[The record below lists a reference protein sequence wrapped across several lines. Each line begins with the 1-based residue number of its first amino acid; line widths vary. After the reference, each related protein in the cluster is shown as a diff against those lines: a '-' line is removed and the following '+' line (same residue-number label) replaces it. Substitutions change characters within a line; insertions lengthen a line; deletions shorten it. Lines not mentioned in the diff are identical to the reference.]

1 MPATTTTPRGRKK
14 KTCIADFAE
23 ELAAEE
29 ATPKK
34 PQGMQQTEIR
44 RTMLIEALHPVV
56 DLAHSQHK
64 EVQRDA
70 AAILASLSLNS
81 DNQEVLEAAGS
92 LRPLLMFATYRDRPV
107 RRDAMTALARMT
119 ARESLLHRLIGMG
132 ALPTL
137 LEALTSND
145 AVISRPSGEC
155 VANIAA
161 SSTARRQL
169 VAAGGLAALATALRL
184 KDPPSRKWALLS
196 TERLATKGAPS
207 KDDPEGD
214 GFLEEILD
222 EPKLIPALMSLLG
235 AATKEEEQKLLV
247 LRIVALVVAN
257 PPCSKRLATPANL
270 PPLVALLVGD
280 GAATR
285 REAAR
290 TILTLGET
298 PVNRAKLIDA
308 GVLPPLLQLGRSED
322 VLLRQLTASILCE
335 LASEKSCKEE
345 LIRNG
350 GPTRLLLGMA
360 RQIHRR
366 VARPAMHALEEL
378 SELTDLAPLLIDA
391 GAAPV
396 LIALTA
402 STDEHLGRWA
412 ASALAKLF
420 TPRTTAALLRQGAL
434 GAIFVAAT
442 VPDRAMQLPASRV
455 LLYLS
460 TASVAAARHAARKGT
475 VRFLASLLVSTDPEV
490 LSNALAALLR
500 TAEALDD
507 PTPDIPRD
515 SVGGTTT
522 LALASMDM
530 EPSPPATP
538 PAGSPTEAIRG
549 LKGEAPTLRAGPGA
563 GAEASSCA
571 ELWKRLEGDGG
582 RGAARVMTL
591 AYLEDDVGKAARGIL
606 QHLCPSLLDHHAGE
620 GETREDAKKRVEA
633 KKKSALLFQA
643 LYRGAIARKALR
655 ALREKAARAEE
666 MRKEALYAQGK
677 TGRRSIA
684 EGATD
689 RLTAPRSPSARFRR
703 SIAATAAASPPPR
716 RGSVAGRASISGPG
730 SARNRASMGGE
741 GSNGGPRRNST
752 YAGANLR

>member
-1 MPATTTTPRGRKK
+1 MPATTTPRGRKK

-34 PQGMQQTEIR
+34 PHGMQQTEIR

-222 EPKLIPALMSLLG
+222 EPKLIPALMALLG

-290 TILTLGET
+290 TILTLVET

-522 LALASMDM
+522 LATMGEQQYDA
-530 EPSPPATP
+530 SPPATP
-538 PAGSPTEAIRG
+538 PAGSPTEAARG

-655 ALREKAARAEE
+655 ALRQKAAEAEE
-666 MRKEALYAQGK
+666 RRKEALYAQGK
-677 TGRRSIA
+677 DRRRSVA
-684 EGATD
+684 DGVTD
-689 RLTAPRSPSARFRR
+689 RLTAA
-703 SIAATAAASPPPR
+703 PR
-716 RGSVAGRASISGPG
+716 RGSVAGSGRAAVRDAGGNG
-730 SARNRASMGGE
+730 SARGRASMSGE